1 MIIKNHM
8 KRRVISIKGTATIK
22 EAAQLVMKHNI
33 GTLPIVDEENNLIGV
48 VTLQHLLSLIM
59 PDFIDL
65 VESFKF
71 VHNFG
76 AVESRMPEPEV
87 LADPVSQIMK
97 EAVYA
102 RENDGLLYGAAQIHQ
117 FGCTDLPIVTEEG
130 KLIGLASHVDIGAAL
145 MKGWKK
151 VKLNNNTNSK
161 LT

>member
-8 KRRVISIKGTATIK
+8 KRRVISIKGSATIK
-22 EAAQLVMKHNI
+22 EAAQLIMKHNI
-33 GTLPIVDEENNLIGV
+33 GTLPVVDDENLLIGV
-48 VTLQHLLSLIM
+48 VTLNDLLSLIM

-76 AVESRMPEPEV
+76 AVEARMPDPEV
-87 LADPVSQIMK
+87 LACPVSEIMK

-102 RENDGLLYGAAQIHQ
+102 KETAGLLFGAAQINKH
-117 FGCTDLPIVTEEG
+117 GCTDLPIVTAEG
-130 KLIGLASHVDIGAAL
+130 KLIGLASHVDIGTAL

-151 VKLNNNTNSK
+151 IK
-161 LT
+161 LTDSPKC